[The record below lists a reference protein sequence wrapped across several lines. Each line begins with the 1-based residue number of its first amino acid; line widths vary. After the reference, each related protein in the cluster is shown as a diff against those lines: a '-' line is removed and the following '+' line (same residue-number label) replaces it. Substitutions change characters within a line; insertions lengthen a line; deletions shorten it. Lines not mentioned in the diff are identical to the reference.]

1 MGGNKELQL
10 LESLFEDLTA
20 ETNPKRVERITDLFV
35 RVSTTTGEVALYD
48 DDDNLLASQV
58 LFSWITNAPI
68 STDMIGLL
76 RHAVTR
82 LDRHGYWAQDCF
94 VRPFSIELVGEDFSV
109 IEHLLFVDDDL
120 VQVSRPLLEGLDE
133 DLNHFLSNLLSDL
146 K

>member
-10 LESLFEDLTA
+10 LEGLFEELTA
-20 ETNPKRVERITDLFV
+20 KTNPKRMERISDLFV

-48 DDDNLLASQV
+48 DDDSLLASQV
-58 LFSWITNAPI
+58 LFSWITNEPI
-68 STDMIGLL
+68 SSEMIALL
-76 RHAVTR
+76 HQVVARLERH
-82 LDRHGYWAQDCF
+82 DYWTQESF

-120 VQVSRPLLEGLDE
+120 VQISRPLLEGLDE
-133 DLNHFLSNLLSDL
+133 DLNKFLSNLLPDL